1 MCAPILD
8 LSSPS
13 TYNFLILVN
22 VSPSIST
29 SRWPIHSPNCIAWQ
43 HTRASTTN
51 ANGMCSFISN
61 HQTYAGLLEMVLKG
75 DIKFDLH
82 YRALRRPPSLQL
94 QPPRQY
100 VLGKCLHLLNC
111 HIPYEAN
118 QSRKTCFVVSDP
130 SPHLG
135 HLVEP
140 ITLRTVN

>member
-100 VLGKCLHLLNC
+100 VL
-111 HIPYEAN
+111 AA
-118 QSRKTCFVVSDP
+118 TCT
-130 SPHLG
+130 HCG
-135 HLVEP
+135 
-140 ITLRTVN
+140 

>member
-51 ANGMCSFISN
+51 ANELFGNLHLSN
-61 HQTYAGLLEMVLKG
+61 S
-75 DIKFDLH
+75 
-82 YRALRRPPSLQL
+82 SLQGNMFW
-94 QPPRQY
+94 Q
-100 VLGKCLHLLNC
+100 
-111 HIPYEAN
+111 
-118 QSRKTCFVVSDP
+118 
-130 SPHLG
+130 
-135 HLVEP
+135 LVP
-140 ITLRTVN
+140 TVDSVIS